1 MNSHVTIR
9 PGRQE
14 DARSLVDLLEQL
26 GHPLSESQ
34 VKAKIELFS
43 AHVSRV
49 LVCEIDQKVVAFIAL
64 HWFDKF
70 HSPGM
75 TGRITALCVTEKV
88 RDMGIGGM
96 LLTAAEQLLKEHNCR
111 EIEVT
116 TNMKRSLTPDFY
128 RKHGYEEH
136 SRHFVKSLV

>member
-1 MNSHVTIR
+1 MIIR
-9 PGRQE
+9 PGRPE

-26 GHPLSESQ
+26 GHPLTEEQ
-34 VKAKIELFS
+34 VNAKIELFS
-43 AHVSRV
+43 APGSRL
-49 LVCEIDQKVVAFIAL
+49 LVYEMDQRVVGFISL

-70 HSPGM
+70 HSLGM

-96 LLTAAEQLLKEHNCR
+96 LLTAAEQLLKKHNCR

-136 SRHFVKSLV
+136 SRHFVKSLR